1 MTLSLVLHYMTD
13 FHLLVIE
20 RDMMSLSK
28 EIKICYQRKNI
39 LKSHIH
45 VELYRLFEFEEEYFK
60 KILNPECHDPHL
72 ILQLQ
77 IL

>member
-28 EIKICYQRKNI
+28 EIKICYQRENI
-39 LKSHIH
+39 LKNHIH

>member
-1 MTLSLVLHYMTD
+1 
-13 FHLLVIE
+13 
-20 RDMMSLSK
+20 MMSLSK

-39 LKSHIH
+39 LKNHIH

>member
-20 RDMMSLSK
+20 RDKMSLSK
-28 EIKICYQRKNI
+28 QKIPCYLRKSK
-39 LKSHIH
+39 LKNHIH
-45 VELYRLFEFEEEYFK
+45 VDLYRLFESDLEYFK

>member
-39 LKSHIH
+39 LKNHIH
-45 VELYRLFEFEEEYFK
+45 VELYRLFEFEEEYCK

>member
-20 RDMMSLSK
+20 RDKMSLSK
-28 EIKICYQRKNI
+28 QKIPCYLRKNI
-39 LKSHIH
+39 LKNHIH